1 MPLAIGLMSGTS
13 CDGVSAA
20 LVEFHHRTFRVA
32 AFRTDPYPAPVRA
45 LLQRAG
51 EWTTPQLAQVNI
63 LLGEL
68 LADSALKVL
77 RTGRVPRQRVAVVG
91 SHGHTVHHGPHERI
105 PCTLQLG
112 DPSLIA
118 ERTGLPVVA
127 DFRMRDLAVGGEGA
141 PLVPFFDQ
149 HFFGQGAAR
158 ALQNI
163 GGIANVAIVGRRVV
177 PMAFDTGPGNGL
189 IDAAA
194 RRLSR
199 GRYAFDPQGRMAR
212 QGRVDEAALKRLL
225 AHPYFRR
232 PPPKSTG
239 PELFNESLLAEAFGR
254 RWWRRGVDVLAT
266 VTYFTACAIADSYRR
281 FVRAPIRDVIVSGGG
296 VKNRTLMAHLRRLL
310 APMPVR
316 SIASYGLEPQAKE
329 PVAFAFLA
337 LRAFQGRS
345 NHLPCTTGASGPRI
359 LGSLTPA
366 APPVLT
372 RHWSPV
378 TGHSLHALD

>member
-1 MPLAIGLMSGTS
+1 MALAVGLMSGTS

-20 LVEFHHRTFRVA
+20 VVEFRHRTFRVA

-51 EWTTPQLAQVNI
+51 ELTTPQLAQVNI

-77 RTGRVPRQRVAVVG
+77 RAGRVPHQQVAVVG

-127 DFRMRDLAVGGEGA
+127 DFRMRDLAAGGQGA

-149 HFFGQGAAR
+149 YFFGQGAPR

-163 GGIANVAIVGRRVV
+163 GGIANVTIVGRRVT
-177 PMAFDTGPGNGL
+177 PLAFDTGPGNGL
-189 IDAAA
+189 IDAAV

-199 GRYAFDPQGRMAR
+199 GRDTFDPQGRMAR
-212 QGRVDEAALKRLL
+212 QGRVDEAALRRLL
-225 AHPYFRR
+225 SHPYFRQ

-239 PELFNESLLAEAFGR
+239 LELFNESLLAEAFGR
-254 RWWRRGVDVLAT
+254 RWWRRGADVLAT
-266 VTYFTACAIADSYRR
+266 ATRFTACAIADSYRR

-296 VKNRTLMAHLRRLL
+296 VKNRTLMAHLKDLL
-310 APMPVR
+310 APIPVR

-337 LRAFQGRS
+337 LRAYQGRS
-345 NHLPCTTGASGPRI
+345 NHLPHTTGARARRR
-359 LGSLTPA
+359 LGVVVPA
-366 APPVLT
+366 SSHL
-372 RHWSPV
+372 
-378 TGHSLHALD
+378 

>member
-1 MPLAIGLMSGTS
+1 MALAVGLMSGTS

-20 LVEFHHRTFRVA
+20 LVEFRHRTFRVA

-51 EWTTPQLAQVNI
+51 ELTTPQLAQVNI

-77 RTGRVPRQRVAVVG
+77 RAGRALHGARHSLTSEDGAGSVGRVPRQRVAVVG

-127 DFRMRDLAVGGEGA
+127 EFRMRDLAAGGQGA

-149 HFFGQGAAR
+149 YFFGQGAAR

-163 GGIANVAIVGRRVV
+163 GGIANVAIVGRRVT
-177 PMAFDTGPGNGL
+177 PLAFDTGPGNCL
-189 IDAAA
+189 IDTAAC
-194 RRLSR
+194 RLSR
-199 GRYAFDPQGRMAR
+199 GRHTFDPQGRLAR
-212 QGRVDEAALKRLL
+212 RGRVDEAVLKRLL
-225 AHPYFRR
+225 SHPYFRQ

-239 PELFNESLLAEAFGR
+239 LELFNESLLAEAFGR

-266 VTYFTACAIADSYRR
+266 ATYFTACTIADSYRR
-281 FVRAPIRDVIVSGGG
+281 FVRAPIREVIVSGGG
-296 VKNRTLMAHLRRLL
+296 VKNRTLMAHLKRLL
-310 APMPVR
+310 APVPVY
-316 SIASYGLEPQAKE
+316 SIARCGLDPQAKE

-345 NHLPCTTGASGPRI
+345 NHLPQTTGARARRQLGI
-359 LGSLTPA
+359 LVPA
-366 APPVLT
+366 
-372 RHWSPV
+372 
-378 TGHSLHALD
+378 

>member
-1 MPLAIGLMSGTS
+1 MSGTS

-20 LVEFHHRTFRVA
+20 LVEFHHRAFRVA

-51 EWTTPQLAQVNI
+51 ELTAPQLAQVNI

-68 LADSALKVL
+68 LADSALQVL
-77 RTGRVPRQRVAVVG
+77 RAGRALHGARHSLASEDGAGSVGRVSLQRVAVVG
-91 SHGHTVHHGPHERI
+91 SHGHTVYHGPRDPI
-105 PCTLQLG
+105 PSTLELG

-127 DFRMRDLAVGGEGA
+127 DFRMRDLAAGGEGA

-149 HFFGQGAAR
+149 YFFGRGAAR

-163 GGIANVAIVGRRVV
+163 GGIANVAIVGRRVT
-177 PMAFDTGPGNGL
+177 PLAFDTGPGNGL
-189 IDAAA
+189 MDTAA
-194 RRLSR
+194 RRITA
-199 GRYAFDPQGRMAR
+199 GRQSFDSGGGLAR

-239 PELFNESLLAEAFGR
+239 PELFNASLLAEAFGR
-254 RWWRRGVDVLAT
+254 RWWRRGLDVLAT
-266 VTYFTACAIADSYRR
+266 VTYFTACTIADSYRR
-281 FVRAPIRDVIVSGGG
+281 FVRAPIREVIVSGGG
-296 VKNRTLMAHLRRLL
+296 VKNRTLMAHLTRLL
-310 APMPVR
+310 APVPVY
-316 SIASYGLEPQAKE
+316 SIARYGLDPQAKE

-337 LRAFQGRS
+337 LRAIQGRS
-345 NHLPCTTGASGPRI
+345 NHLPHTTGARGPRPLGI
-359 LGSLTPA
+359 LVSA
-366 APPVLT
+366 
-372 RHWSPV
+372 
-378 TGHSLHALD
+378 